1 MLFSLLK
8 SDALLGRFAHWD
20 VFRGV
25 ETPGLNPLSLRDKV
39 HSAEDRVPSG
49 QGSGVS
55 ALARSAQKLTCPVP
69 FLAFSIVLLF
79 SIAAFGQETVTFAHY
94 NIENYLEQ
102 DRREGS
108 DIVLAPK
115 PESEKNTVVRIIS
128 EIHPDI
134 LGVAEMGP
142 EDQFRE
148 FQNRLEKIGLHLP
161 FTEYVSG
168 PDPDRHLALLSRFE
182 IVARHSENVVE
193 YDLNGQ
199 RSQVLR
205 GFLDVTLQVNQAY
218 RLRVIG
224 AHLKSKL
231 PNLSGEALLRRN
243 EACLLRRHIDEV
255 LDRDGD
261 ANLLVYG
268 DMNDTKDQ
276 PAIQEIVGSRR
287 RANRL
292 VELPLTDEQGD
303 YWTYY
308 RRQSDTYDRI
318 DYIIVNG
325 VLSPQIDQRLS
336 HIYRS
341 KDWYSASD
349 HRPIVAVIK
358 VNAR

>member
-1 MLFSLLK
+1 MRLSCSRDGAPVGVRGRDLFLI
-8 SDALLGRFAHWD
+8 
-20 VFRGV
+20 VF
-25 ETPGLNPLSLRDKV
+25 LS
-39 HSAEDRVPSG
+39 
-49 QGSGVS
+49 
-55 ALARSAQKLTCPVP
+55 
-69 FLAFSIVLLF
+69 
-79 SIAAFGQETVTFAHY
+79 SIAAFGQETITFAHY

-102 DRREGS
+102 DRREGT
-108 DIVLAPK
+108 DIVFAPK
-115 PESEKNTVVRIIS
+115 PESEKNAVVRIIN

-142 EDQFRE
+142 EDQFRD

-168 PDPDRHLALLSRFE
+168 PDSDRHLALLSRFE
-182 IVARHSENVVE
+182 IAERHSVKVVE

-199 RSQVLR
+199 RSQVQR

-243 EACLLRRHIDEV
+243 EARLLRRHIDEV
-255 LDRDGD
+255 LNSNGGGT
-261 ANLLVYG
+261 LLVYG

-276 PAIQEIVGSRR
+276 PAIQEIVGSRQR
-287 RANRL
+287 TNRL
-292 VELPLTDEQGD
+292 IELPLTDEQGD

-325 VLSPQIDQRLS
+325 VLLPQIDQRLS
-336 HIYRS
+336 YIFRS

-349 HRPIVAVIK
+349 HPPILAVIK

>member
-1 MLFSLLK
+1 
-8 SDALLGRFAHWD
+8 
-20 VFRGV
+20 
-25 ETPGLNPLSLRDKV
+25 
-39 HSAEDRVPSG
+39 
-49 QGSGVS
+49 
-55 ALARSAQKLTCPVP
+55 
-69 FLAFSIVLLF
+69 
-79 SIAAFGQETVTFAHY
+79 
-94 NIENYLEQ
+94 
-102 DRREGS
+102 
-108 DIVLAPK
+108 
-115 PESEKNTVVRIIS
+115 
-128 EIHPDI
+128 
-134 LGVAEMGP
+134 
-142 EDQFRE
+142 
-148 FQNRLEKIGLHLP
+148 
-161 FTEYVSG
+161 
-168 PDPDRHLALLSRFE
+168 
-182 IVARHSENVVE
+182 VE

-292 VELPLTDEQGD
+292 VELPITDEQGD

-336 HIYRS
+336 YIYRS